1 MSIKKFYTF
10 AYLIVL
16 AILLNSCGPNSKF
29 NQNLSSWNV
38 SNVTNCG
45 SFANKTPDWNLP
57 KPNFTNCSSD

>member
-1 MSIKKFYTF
+1 MFGK
-10 AYLIVL
+10 L
-16 AILLNSCGPNSKF
+16 KF

-57 KPNFTNCSSD
+57 NQTLQIVAVINMKTIITLVDCFVWLYY